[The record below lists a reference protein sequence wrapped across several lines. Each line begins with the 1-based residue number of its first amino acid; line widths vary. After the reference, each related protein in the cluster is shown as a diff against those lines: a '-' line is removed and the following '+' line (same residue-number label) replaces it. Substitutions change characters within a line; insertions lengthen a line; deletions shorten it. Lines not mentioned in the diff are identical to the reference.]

1 LKVVRTA
8 ILVALMGLVSLAQG
22 PAIRRNSSW
31 EGIAIVVDR
40 SNPLSD
46 ISSTELREILFGE
59 RQWWTHDRPITL
71 VAMRPGT
78 VERTTV
84 LRSIYGMN
92 EKAFEKFLLLK
103 IFRGEMANPPTDS
116 ATAEDVK
123 KAISSTTGS
132 IGYLRA
138 SDVDNSVKVLRIDG
152 RLPDDD
158 GYPLRLRKRKK

>member
-1 LKVVRTA
+1 MKVVRTA
-8 ILVALMGLVSLAQG
+8 ILVAWLGLVSFAQG

-46 ISSTELREILFGE
+46 ISSTDLREMLFGE

-78 VERTTV
+78 AERSTV

-103 IFRGEMANPPTDS
+103 IFRGEMANPPIDS
-116 ATAEDVK
+116 ATAKDVK
-123 KAISSTTGS
+123 KAIASTPGA

-138 SDVDNSVKVLRIDG
+138 SDVDDSVKVLKIDG

>member
-1 LKVVRTA
+1 MKVVQTA
-8 ILVALMGLVSLAQG
+8 ILVALLGLLSFAQG
-22 PAIRRNSSW
+22 PAIRRSPSW

-46 ISSTELREILFGE
+46 ISSTELREIFFGE

-71 VAMRPGT
+71 VALHAGT
-78 VERTTV
+78 AERATV

-92 EKAFEKFLLLK
+92 EKAYEKFLLLK
-103 IFRGEMANPPTDS
+103 IFRGEMANPPIDS
-116 ATAEDVK
+116 ATAEDAK
-123 KAISSTTGS
+123 KTISGTTGS

-138 SDVDNSVKVLRIDG
+138 SDVDDSMKVLRIDG

-158 GYPLRLRKRKK
+158 GYLLRLRKRKK

>member
-1 LKVVRTA
+1 LKIVRTA
-8 ILVALMGLVSLAQG
+8 ILVALLGLVSFAQG
-22 PAIRRNSSW
+22 PAIRRSSSW
-31 EGIAIVVDR
+31 EGVAIVVDR

-46 ISSTELREILFGE
+46 ISSTELREILFGD
-59 RQWWTHDRPITL
+59 RQWWAHDRPITL

-78 VERTTV
+78 AERATV

-92 EKAFEKFLLLK
+92 EKGFEKFLVLK
-103 IFRGEMANPPTDS
+103 IFRGEMANPPIDS
-116 ATAEDVK
+116 ATAKDAK
-123 KAISSTTGS
+123 KAISSTTGA

-138 SDVDNSVKVLRIDG
+138 SDVDDSVKVLRIDG